1 MLKDN
6 ALILVVAGWTFF
18 GAAIVMMGLRLY
30 VRACIR
36 GFLGMDDWFMLAGL
50 ALFFVEVLAGHLG
63 AMNGV
68 GLHMVDVNLANMS
81 KALFYF
87 TLWQIFYVSSTVP
100 VKASICVALIRI
112 ALRPIYKRILW
123 ALLVVSVIST
133 IVALMVV
140 FTTCKPMAC
149 MWDRTIPDCKC
160 GSLENVITLSYVVSA
175 VNIAT
180 DWTVAIMP
188 IFVLWDIQL
197 KPRVKVVT
205 CGILGMGVLSSASTA
220 TLFRLKTIPY
230 YRNAND
236 YLYGVAEV
244 AIWSMPEVGLGIIA
258 GSAATLKPL
267 FSSLLGSS
275 KGQSGHS
282 YEGRSGTGRSGAGK
296 MSYHLNSFAKYGVQ
310 TTVIENNQERMS
322 NEDTISQKGLID
334 HNGQQEQNGI
344 VVQHTLSVENR
355 SCNSSQQQR
364 HE

>member
-1 MLKDN
+1 MS
-6 ALILVVAGWTFF
+6 ARAFAGSSVWTI
-18 GAAIVMMGLRLY
+18 GSCLLGWYVTRQEERVQRLT
-30 VRACIR
+30 R
-36 GFLGMDDWFMLAGL
+36 FSK

-81 KALFYF
+81 KALFVRNPPSHTVSCTHDAQYF

-205 CGILGMGVLSSASTA
+205 CGILGMGVL
-220 TLFRLKTIPY
+220 
-230 YRNAND
+230 
-236 YLYGVAEV
+236 
-244 AIWSMPEVGLGIIA
+244 
-258 GSAATLKPL
+258 
-267 FSSLLGSS
+267 
-275 KGQSGHS
+275 
-282 YEGRSGTGRSGAGK
+282 
-296 MSYHLNSFAKYGVQ
+296 
-310 TTVIENNQERMS
+310 
-322 NEDTISQKGLID
+322 
-334 HNGQQEQNGI
+334 
-344 VVQHTLSVENR
+344 
-355 SCNSSQQQR
+355 
-364 HE
+364 